1 MLMQGNEVEKDFNIV
16 DAANG
21 SYIVITRSYENI
33 SVRNR
38 TVDIHFQWAGRGTCC
53 IPHEYTYGP
62 LVSAIR
68 VFGGTVFPCLN

>member
-1 MLMQGNEVEKDFNIV
+1 MQGNEVQKDFNIV

-21 SYIVITRSYENI
+21 SYAVVTRKYENVI
-33 SVRNR
+33 VRNR

-53 IPHEYTYGP
+53 IPYEYTYGP

-68 VFGGTVFPCLN
+68 VSKGTVFSCLN